1 MNIHPSVKN
10 VIVFLLCAII
20 CTSAFAQK
28 VTESP
33 AVISKET
40 HLYGGTYGARLISN
54 EPDRFYMYLFPKFN
68 GWNALKHRIA
78 IYDKTS
84 RTISY
89 KSLNLE
95 DDQDFISTFGTGDYF
110 FADYLN
116 NSRKTGCTY
125 GTARLAKDKGGA
137 LEPTPVFSLK
147 KGWMKGI
154 SLTSPDGKMHATVL
168 KADIRKES
176 SRFYVYVYDM
186 DGTEVYHKAVIPSIS
201 GNHMQFEG
209 AFLSN
214 TGEVAILVT
223 SFQVDSKGPVCFQ
236 SIFSA
241 VGWVQS
247 MKARNTSLHLAI
259 VNDEEIIQKQI
270 PHFSFGDIHS
280 ADIVGLKN
288 GNYFIGGYYGPDPF
302 TPTTGYFSCLF
313 DRKSEELEGTY
324 HYRLPAEQLTRTDGC
339 SQFFTLANKIYELDN
354 GQIVMLGENC
364 AICIRNVMNSTIYR
378 CLAGDIVYQ
387 TFDQTGEGGESQV
400 IRKLQGFARYQSLQ
414 RRTSEYFAFDYN
426 FKDFCLSFSSFQK
439 GNDIYLL
446 YNNSLSPDDMFY
458 LNNNMGYVDFDK
470 CREICVRL
478 AKISPNSE
486 VERETVMK
494 CDTHKNFLL
503 NLWLMDDEDVYFSTL
518 AHKSYIIE
526 SFSTATARND

>member
-1 MNIHPSVKN
+1 MV
-10 VIVFLLCAII
+10 
-20 CTSAFAQK
+20 CTGAFAQK
-28 VTESP
+28 VTERP
-33 AVISKET
+33 VVIPKENGV
-40 HLYGGTYGARLISN
+40 YGGSYGARLISN
-54 EPDRFYMYLFPKFN
+54 EPDYFYMYLFPKFN
-68 GWNALKHRIA
+68 GKSAREHRIA

-84 RTISY
+84 RSITY
-89 KSLNLE
+89 KTLSLK
-95 DDQDFISTFGTGDYF
+95 DDQDFISTFDAGDLF

-125 GTARLAKDKGGA
+125 GTVRLAKDKSGT

-147 KGWMKGI
+147 KGWMNGI
-154 SLTSPDGKMHATVL
+154 SLTSPDGNMHATVL
-168 KADIRKES
+168 KADIQKEA
-176 SRFYVYVYDM
+176 SRFYVYVYDR
-186 DGTEVYHKAVIPSIS
+186 DGTEVYHKEVVPSIS

-236 SIFSA
+236 SILSA

-259 VNDEEIIQKQI
+259 VNDEGILEKQI
-270 PHFSFGDIHS
+270 PHFNFGDIHS

-313 DRKSEELEGTY
+313 DRNSEDLSGTY
-324 HYRLPAEQLTRTDGC
+324 HYRLPAEQTSRKEGC
-339 SQFFTLANKIYELDN
+339 SQYYTLANKIYELDN

-364 AICIRNVMNSTIYR
+364 AICVRNVMYTTLYS

-387 TFDQTGEGGESQV
+387 TFDQTGEGRESQV
-400 IRKLQGFARYQSLQ
+400 IRKLQGFTRYRPMQ
-414 RRTSEYFAFDYN
+414 RRTSEYFAFSYN
-426 FKDFCLSFSSFQK
+426 FKDWGLSFSSFRK

-446 YNNSLSPDDMFY
+446 YNNSLSPDDMY
-458 LNNNMGYVDFDK
+458 YMNDAMGNINFDISGK
-470 CREICVRL
+470 MCVALDR
-478 AKISPNSE
+478 ISPNNE
-486 VERETVMK
+486 VERESVMR
-494 CDTHKNFLL
+494 CGARRSFFL
-503 NLWLMDDEDVYFSTL
+503 NLWLVDDNEVYFSTI
-518 AHKSYIIE
+518 ANKSYVIE
-526 SFSTATARND
+526 SFSLDE

>member
-1 MNIHPSVKN
+1 MNIHSSLKSVL
-10 VIVFLLCAII
+10 VFLLCAIL
-20 CTSAFAQK
+20 CTGAFAQK
-28 VTESP
+28 VTERP
-33 AVISKET
+33 VVISKET
-40 HLYGGTYGARLISN
+40 HLYGGAYGARLISN
-54 EPDRFYMYLFPKFN
+54 EPDQFYMYLFPKFN
-68 GWNALKHRIA
+68 GWNALKHKIA

-84 RTISY
+84 RTITY
-89 KSLNLE
+89 KTLSLE

-116 NSRKTGCTY
+116 NSRKAGCTY
-125 GTARLAKDKGGA
+125 GTVRLAKDKDGT

-154 SLTSPDGKMHATVL
+154 SLTSPDGKKHATVL
-168 KADIRKES
+168 KADIRKEA
-176 SRFYVYVYDM
+176 SRFYVYVYDQ
-186 DGTEVYHKAVIPSIS
+186 DGTEVYHKEVVPSIS

-223 SFQVDSKGPVCFQ
+223 SFQVNSKGPVCFQ

-241 VGWVQS
+241 VGWVES

-259 VNDEEIIQKQI
+259 VNEEGIIEKQI

-280 ADIVGLKN
+280 ADIVGLQN

-313 DRKSEELEGTY
+313 DRKSEELTGTY

-354 GQIVMLGENC
+354 GQIAMLGENC
-364 AICIRNVMNSTIYR
+364 AICIRNIMNSTIYR

-400 IRKLQGFARYQSLQ
+400 IHKLQEYTRYRSMQ
-414 RRTSEYFAFDYN
+414 RRTSEYFAFSYN
-426 FKDFCLSFSSFQK
+426 FKNLGLSFSSFRK

-446 YNNSLSPDDMFY
+446 YNNSLSPDEMYYMNDM
-458 LNNNMGYVDFDK
+458 MGNVNFDLCGK
-470 CREICVRL
+470 MCVALDR
-478 AKISPNSE
+478 ISPNNE
-486 VERETVMK
+486 VERGYVMK
-494 CDTHKNFLL
+494 CGARRNLFL
-503 NLWLMDDEDVYFSTL
+503 NLWLVDDDEIYFSTM
-518 AHKSYIIE
+518 ADKSYVIE
-526 SFSTATARND
+526 SFSLDE